1 MIHQAVFRH
10 FLVFRPRAA
19 VVGVRVD
26 RDAASRGEFAPDFDV
41 AGVHQ
46 FDQIVHDDVHAESP
60 TLMRRALSAY
70 FFLMKTE

>member
-1 MIHQAVFRH
+1 MIHHPVLGH
-10 FLVFRPRAA
+10 LLVFGARTA

-60 TLMRRALSAY
+60 TLMRSL
-70 FFLMKTE
+70 FGETK